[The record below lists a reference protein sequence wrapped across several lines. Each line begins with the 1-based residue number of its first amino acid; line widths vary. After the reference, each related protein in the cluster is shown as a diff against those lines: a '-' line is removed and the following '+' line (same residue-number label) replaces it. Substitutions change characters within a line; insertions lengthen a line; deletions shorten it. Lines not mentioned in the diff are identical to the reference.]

1 MHSLKKENQIS
12 KKNGFLKFQKPMSN
26 IKPWLSAMRLRTL
39 PLSVSGIILGA
50 CFASY
55 DGVFNWLVFIIAM
68 TLTVGFQI
76 LSNLSNDYGD
86 AVKGTDNHTRVG
98 PERAIQSGQISES
111 QMVDAIRKN
120 ILIVSVLTILL
131 IFSAFGTK
139 YFLYGLLFLIL
150 GAIAIYSA
158 LTYTI
163 GESPY
168 GYKGLGDIF
177 VFIFFG
183 LVSVLGSYFLFAK
196 HLDHFI
202 ILPAISLGLLSV
214 GVLNLNNMR
223 DINSDR
229 VSNKITLAVKLGKEK
244 SKRYH
249 IILILSAIA
258 ISFVFSILY
267 YTSAWN
273 FLFFV
278 TYIPLI
284 LHIKKIK
291 NAELPD
297 DFDSQLKVLALTTFF
312 FSLLL
317 GIGYIL

>member
-1 MHSLKKENQIS
+1 
-12 KKNGFLKFQKPMSN
+12 MSN

-50 CFASY
+50 CFAFY
-55 DGVFNWLVFIIAM
+55 DGVFNWAVFIIAM
-68 TLTVGFQI
+68 ALTVGFQI

-120 ILIVSVLTILL
+120 ILIVCVLTILL

-139 YFLYGLLFLIL
+139 HFLYAFLFLIL

-196 HLDHFI
+196 QLDHFI

-223 DINSDR
+223 DLESDK

-244 SKRYH
+244 SKKYH

-258 ISFVFSILY
+258 ISFIFAILY

-273 FLFFV
+273 FLFFI

-284 LHIKKIK
+284 IHIKKIK

-297 DFDSQLKVLALTTFF
+297 DFDSQLKVLALATFF
-312 FSLLL
+312 FSLFL
-317 GIGYIL
+317 GVGYIL